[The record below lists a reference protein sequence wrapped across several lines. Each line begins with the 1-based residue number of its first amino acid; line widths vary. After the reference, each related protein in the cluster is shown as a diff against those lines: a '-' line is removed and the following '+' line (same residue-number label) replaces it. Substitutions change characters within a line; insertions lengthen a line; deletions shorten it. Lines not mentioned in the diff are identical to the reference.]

1 MVYLDWAAASP
12 PDTALLSE
20 SVRVLE
26 SKYGNPSSLH
36 ALGREAREELETVR
50 TRLISL
56 IGRERRNH
64 GNLIF
69 TSGGTEA
76 DALPILAVLRSALS
90 ARRGG
95 GVKELRILLSGIEHA
110 AVFEQAQLLASL
122 GLSIDIVNPAADGI
136 IDPAKVAEAVRK
148 DTVLAAIMAVNNET
162 GAVQNL
168 SAVSRAL
175 AEAAD
180 ALHRRPPRL
189 HVDAVQAFGKIPFS
203 PAGLGLSSAAFS
215 AHKIQGPRGI
225 GALWYSEEFESLL
238 AGGGQEGGV
247 RPGTENLQAAW
258 AFAAAAETAVSAL
271 DRSLAHARLLEARL
285 FEGLA
290 AIPGAQPLPLG
301 RRAGDERYSP
311 YILSIAFPGLAG
323 EVMVRALSDAGIA
336 VSTGAA
342 CSSNTK
348 RSGRRVLEAMGL
360 DPELAMSA
368 IRVSTGRLTSDS
380 DIDLFLETA
389 ADTYAK
395 LRT

>member
-1 MVYLDWAAASP
+1 
-12 PDTALLSE
+12 
-20 SVRVLE
+20 
-26 SKYGNPSSLH
+26 
-36 ALGREAREELETVR
+36 
-50 TRLISL
+50 
-56 IGRERRNH
+56 
-64 GNLIF
+64 
-69 TSGGTEA
+69 
-76 DALPILAVLRSALS
+76 
-90 ARRGG
+90 
-95 GVKELRILLSGIEHA
+95 VKELRILLSGIEHA

-168 SAVSRAL
+168 SAVSRARPK
-175 AEAAD
+175 AGFHCQAD

-238 AGGGQEGGV
+238 AGGGQEGGL